1 MERREFLKIVTT
13 GPFLIGLTA
22 KSASPKQNPL
32 KSVTRDGKSRVAVA
46 RDPDV
51 WRGKRLN
58 EKRVGELLD
67 KAMVAAFGV
76 ARPEEA
82 WEGLFSRGE
91 TVGIKVNCL
100 AGRHMST
107 SQELVWAIVERLK
120 KVGVSAR
127 RIIVWDRLNKDLEK
141 AGYKLRF
148 YGPGVRVYGNDHA
161 GYYPRLFVAGE
172 VGSLVSNVAV
182 KECDA
187 LIDVPI
193 LKDHG
198 IVGVTIALKN
208 YFGAIHNPNKYHN
221 DIGDPYV
228 ADANLI
234 PPLRNKTRLIICDA
248 FLAQCDGGPPFMPQW
263 AWKYNGLLVSTDP
276 VALDTVGWKIIEDR
290 RKEVGLPSLK
300 EAGREPTYIATA
312 ADAAHRL
319 GQHDWSRIETVEI

>member
-1 MERREFLKIVTT
+1 MDRREFLKIVTT
-13 GPFLIGLTA
+13 GPFLIGLTP
-22 KSASPKQNPL
+22 KSGTSKVNPL
-32 KSVTRDGKSRVAVA
+32 KTVTPDGKSRVAIA
-46 RDPDV
+46 RDPEV
-51 WRGKRLN
+51 WRGKHLR
-58 EKRVGELLD
+58 EKSVAELLD

-76 ARPEEA
+76 SDPREA
-82 WEGLFSRGE
+82 WEGLFSSSE

-107 SQELVWAIVERLK
+107 HQELVWAIVERLK
-120 KVGVSAR
+120 DIGIAGR

-148 YGPGVRVYGNDHA
+148 HGGDVRVYGNDHA
-161 GYYPRLFVAGE
+161 GYYPTLFSWGE

-182 KECDA
+182 RECDA
-187 LIDVPI
+187 LINVPI

-221 DIGDPYV
+221 DVGDPYV
-228 ADANLI
+228 ADANMI
-234 PPLRNKTRLIICDA
+234 PPLRTKTRLIVCDA
-248 FLAQCDGGPPFMPQW
+248 LMAQCDGGPPFMPQW

-290 RKEVGLPSLK
+290 RREVGLPSLK
-300 EAGREPTYIATA
+300 EAKREPTYIATA
-312 ADAAHRL
+312 GDRVHRL
-319 GQHDWSRIETVEI
+319 GQHDWSRIQTVEI